1 MERTQMIKTWKFAF
15 KCIKKKQKIDLL
27 KNKKENKKKYKK
39 EMKMLGK
46 WTANELIELGPTY
59 IKIGQTL
66 STRQD
71 VFPKEYTNELE
82 VLQDSVTEIDFN
94 IIRER
99 IDEEVGMDNF
109 LAVSSKPF
117 KSASLGQVHKAKL
130 LNGKSVII
138 KIRRPNIE
146 NVIKYDT
153 DNISNILDLLSLFNI
168 IKGPSLRTVLDDAKK
183 FIIEEIDYN
192 NEMNNCIKM
201 CKLFSNTSWV
211 KIPKM
216 YTKLC
221 STNII
226 VMEYVESTKITDIE
240 KLKEKKT
247 NLKKLCQGLLMSF
260 VMQVKD
266 YGYFHGDPHP
276 GNLGVTTDGKI
287 VYFDFGLTIEI
298 PKNISNKT
306 DELLLC
312 IVQNDIQQLVR
323 IMIELKLIIPTSD
336 ENDIVMFLEA
346 LLIYFKKYDKNQLN
360 STIVQNELNESLT
373 NDKPFI
379 LPPEFLFLGKSIV
392 LIDGICRKLDLSF
405 NFLNSS
411 TNLIQDDLMETI
423 DFRKITMTAIDMPNR
438 VKSISNSVISIEKSK
453 KNVKK
458 NFKVTQSNIKTVQIS
473 TISTII
479 AANTDNEIVYFFSV
493 LVTCYL
499 IWKIQ
504 FSKKESF

>member
-1 MERTQMIKTWKFAF
+1 
-15 KCIKKKQKIDLL
+15 
-27 KNKKENKKKYKK
+27 
-39 EMKMLGK
+39 
-46 WTANELIELGPTY
+46 
-59 IKIGQTL
+59 
-66 STRQD
+66 
-71 VFPKEYTNELE
+71 
-82 VLQDSVTEIDFN
+82 
-94 IIRER
+94 
-99 IDEEVGMDNF
+99 
-109 LAVSSKPF
+109 
-117 KSASLGQVHKAKL
+117 
-130 LNGKSVII
+130 
-138 KIRRPNIE
+138 
-146 NVIKYDT
+146 
-153 DNISNILDLLSLFNI
+153 
-168 IKGPSLRTVLDDAKK
+168 
-183 FIIEEIDYN
+183 
-192 NEMNNCIKM
+192 
-201 CKLFSNTSWV
+201 
-211 KIPKM
+211 
-216 YTKLC
+216 
-221 STNII
+221 
-226 VMEYVESTKITDIE
+226 
-240 KLKEKKT
+240 
-247 NLKKLCQGLLMSF
+247 
-260 VMQVKD
+260 MQVKD